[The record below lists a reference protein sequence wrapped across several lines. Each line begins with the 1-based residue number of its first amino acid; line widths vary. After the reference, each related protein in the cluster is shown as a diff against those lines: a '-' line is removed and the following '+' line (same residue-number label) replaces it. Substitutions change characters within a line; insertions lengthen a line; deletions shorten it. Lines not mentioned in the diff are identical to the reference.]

1 MPVMVDVNDDAMQPS
16 GKMERVVQA
25 GDDFRNGFPGG
36 FRVLA
41 AGLAESQENR
51 SFSWRSAVDNRVTLR
66 LAVSPIVRRA
76 ARSRVR
82 LTDRAFVLK
91 ESASD
96 TCSSLS

>member
-1 MPVMVDVNDDAMQPS
+1 MLRARTVSCTGSSVCLLPGFEMPVMVDVNDDAMQPS

-51 SFSWRSAVDNRVTLR
+51 PFSWRSAAD
-66 LAVSPIVRRA
+66 AYSAPRRTP
-76 ARSRVR
+76 SQ
-82 LTDRAFVLK
+82 
-91 ESASD
+91 
-96 TCSSLS
+96 